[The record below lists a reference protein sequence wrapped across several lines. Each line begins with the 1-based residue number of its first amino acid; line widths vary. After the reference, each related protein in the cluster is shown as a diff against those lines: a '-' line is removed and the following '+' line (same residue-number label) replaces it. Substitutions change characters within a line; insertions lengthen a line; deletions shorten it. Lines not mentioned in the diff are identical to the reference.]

1 MTQLFEKAFS
11 VACTLPDSKQDLI
24 ASMILDEISFEQ
36 KWEGSFSKSQK
47 ELSILAD
54 ESLAEFRSGKTKPL
68 IF

>member
-1 MTQLFEKAFS
+1 MTQLLEKDFS

-24 ASMILDEISFEQ
+24 ASMILDEFSFKQ
-36 KWEGSFSKSQK
+36 KWEGGFSKSPK

-54 ESLAEFRSGKTKPL
+54 ESLAEFISGKTKPL